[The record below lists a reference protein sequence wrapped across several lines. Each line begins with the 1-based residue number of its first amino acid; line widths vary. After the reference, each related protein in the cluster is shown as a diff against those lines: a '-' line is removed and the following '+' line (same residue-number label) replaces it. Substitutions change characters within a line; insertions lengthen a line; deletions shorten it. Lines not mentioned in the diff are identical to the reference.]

1 MKPNSFVLW
10 ILSLVGLA
18 ACGCDHNSPT
28 TSSAVPFRCSAIR
41 SGRGVIISVDNTSG
55 NEALIMV
62 GGRPGSFT
70 TGVDLLSEDANGD
83 VCRTMYPD
91 FQARWFA
98 VLGPEKDCSTLSF
111 GLSAPDMPETKCW
124 ADISVYY
131 SLVNGVNSPTNFT
144 WFSTNIAV
152 NTKSSKPIDEHLF
165 YLDPLDD
172 GK

>member
-1 MKPNSFVLW
+1 MKPIFFVFR

-18 ACGCDHNSPT
+18 ACGCGQNAQPL
-28 TSSAVPFRCSAIR
+28 SSAIPFRFSAVR
-41 SGRGVIISVDNTSG
+41 SDPGVIISVDNTSG

-124 ADISVYY
+124 ADITVYY

-172 GK
+172 GQ